1 MYVLL
6 FCMCQYVGL
15 EIGRLRK
22 FLVAAVEGAHV
33 RPVAGVD
40 ADVCAQVEV
49 KGEALATAL
58 ECALKHDNNTCQ
70 CTKYIWDARQF
81 SSTPKFEVCN
91 RGPIMVE
98 KC

>member
-22 FLVAAVEGAHV
+22 FLVAAVKGAHV

-40 ADVCAQVEV
+40 ADVCAQVKVE
-49 KGEALATAL
+49 GEPLATAL
-58 ECALKHDNNTCQ
+58 ECALKTTTSPVNVRNIFGMPDNSVLHQDFKSITEGQKQGGNC
-70 CTKYIWDARQF
+70 
-81 SSTPKFEVCN
+81 
-91 RGPIMVE
+91 
-98 KC
+98 